1 MRIPQSILDDI
12 QHSTD
17 ILRSDVS
24 PNWHAGAAGMLR
36 NIADDIERVVDT
48 EKANLAHEAK
58 RKADELLTRP
68 QP

>member
-1 MRIPQSILDDI
+1 MRIPQSIFDDL

-17 ILRSDVS
+17 ILRSEVS

-36 NIADDIERVVDT
+36 NIADDIERVVET

-58 RKADELLTRP
+58 RKADELRSHP